1 MVHIVGAGSG
11 AADLITVRGVR
22 LMEEADVVIYAGSLI
37 NPAVLRYA
45 RPDCA
50 LYDSAKLTME
60 QVVGIIKEA
69 EAEGKIT
76 VRLQTGDSS
85 VYGAVG
91 ELCGRLEALGIS
103 YDVCPGVSAF
113 CGAAAS
119 LRTEYTMP
127 EVSQAIIITQAV
139 GRTPVPDRESI
150 RALAGH
156 GSTMV
161 LFFSSAMADAIQSE
175 LLAGGYRE
183 DTPAA
188 VVYRA
193 TWPEEKICRCTVGTL
208 AETAAGNEQTGS
220 ALMIVGECIA
230 EKKESGV

>member
-91 ELCGRLEALGIS
+91 ELFGRLEALGIS

>member
-45 RPDCA
+45 RHDCA

-60 QVVGIIKEA
+60 QVIGIIKEA
-69 EAEGKIT
+69 EAAGKTT

-91 ELCGRLEALGIS
+91 ELFSRLEALGIE

-119 LRTEYTMP
+119 LRTEYTLP
-127 EVSQAIIITQAV
+127 DVSHAIIITQAM

-150 RALAGH
+150 RSLASH

-161 LFFSSAMADAIQSE
+161 LFFSSAMVDAIQSE

-188 VVYRA
+188 VVYKA

-208 AETAAGNEQTGS
+208 AETAAENEQVGS
-220 ALMIVGECIA
+220 ALMLVGECIA
-230 EKKESGV
+230 EKREGGE